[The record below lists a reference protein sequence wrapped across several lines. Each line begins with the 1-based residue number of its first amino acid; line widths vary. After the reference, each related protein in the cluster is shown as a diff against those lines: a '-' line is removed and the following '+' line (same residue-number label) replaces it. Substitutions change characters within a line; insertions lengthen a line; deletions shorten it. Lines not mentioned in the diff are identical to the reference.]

1 MLQLTYDRLRGNRQV
16 LLEYV
21 PKENMTAFP
30 YADRYSLTLISQ
42 GILDFILNG
51 ESFTLEAPVIL
62 CTNYADQFKLLYSV
76 NVQAQTICF
85 HPKFVNRAL
94 DYRTLEDDQFE
105 ELNEQHDR
113 NMMSFFNHR
122 NNCNGIFQLSA
133 ATFLRVS
140 QWIELAG
147 TESRKQSDGFW
158 TCRTRRYL
166 LQTMYLLDDIYMEQ
180 QQEKQEGKMDPV
192 DKALGYIHANYS
204 TCIELSDICN
214 VTGINRTKLNQKFK
228 DRTGTTVIK
237 YLNNYRIDIAKRAL
251 IHTELKLEE
260 LAEALGYRYS
270 SYFITQFTKTVGM
283 PPGEYRKQNRIGRD
297 PHGWT
302 LD

>member
-1 MLQLTYDRLRGNRQV
+1 MLQPTYNRLRENRRI

-21 PKENMTAFP
+21 PKEELTAYP

-42 GILDFILNG
+42 GTLDFILND
-51 ESFTLEAPVIL
+51 EDFTLEAPVIL
-62 CTNYADQFKLLYSV
+62 CTSYADQFKLLYST

-94 DYRTLEDDQFE
+94 DYQTLEEDQFE

-113 NMMSFFNHR
+113 NMMSFFNHK
-122 NNCNGIFQLSA
+122 NNCNGVFQLSA
-133 ATFLRVS
+133 AAFLRVGK
-140 QWIELAG
+140 WIELAG
-147 TESRKQSDGFW
+147 TESQKQSDGFW

-180 QQEKQEGKMDPV
+180 QHEKQVGKITPV
-192 DKALGYIHANYS
+192 DKALDYIHANYCN
-204 TCIELSDICN
+204 CIELSDICN
-214 VTGINRTKLNQKFK
+214 VIGINRTKLNQEFK
-228 DRTGTTVIK
+228 ERTGTTVIK
-237 YLNNYRIDIAKRAL
+237 YLNNYRIDIAKQAL
-251 IHTELKLEE
+251 IHTNLKLEE

-270 SYFITQFTKTVGM
+270 SYFITQFTKAVGM
-283 PPGEYRKQNRIGRD
+283 PPGEYRKQNRILRD
-297 PHGWT
+297 PHGWS